1 MPNSVWTTKVET
13 TFNFGGQ
20 PAMVSPLEEIGKSKP
35 SEATPLFCQSSHFL
49 DGQQSRGQ
57 NVRVLVLGG
66 SPEENKGLEGTWTR
80 AHETLGQFPA
90 PQWGQSIA
98 IGPYEDLDVC

>member
-1 MPNSVWTTKVET
+1 MVCPFASVLTTKVET
-13 TFNFGGQ
+13 ANNFGG
-20 PAMVSPLEEIGKSKP
+20 PLGVVSPYSK
-35 SEATPLFCQSSHFL
+35 
-49 DGQQSRGQ
+49 GQ